1 MTSDTM
7 GQNVVMGSGHGAG
20 AGGEADEIG
29 LLKANVGQAEALG
42 QSAAVHDVIG
52 LEDDTR
58 QLALG
63 VGGGEQT
70 ETEAQVTTE
79 LRKTMLA

>member
-7 GQNVVMGSGHGAG
+7 SHHVVMGSGHGAG

-29 LLKANVGQAEALG
+29 LLKADVGQAEALS

-52 LEDDTR
+52 LEEDTR
-58 QLALG
+58 ELALG
-63 VGGGEQT
+63 VGGGEQA
-70 ETEAQVTTE
+70 ESEPHATTQ
-79 LRKTMLA
+79 LGVIMLL